1 MLILRGDSMLS
12 GFPTTGDIPA
22 SCLAPHTVISE
33 EKLTTPADVV
43 RQIVPGSEVCAL
55 PGLTCSAVLQ
65 WFRATPVWWDKPTV
79 FWFGR
84 CEKPVNGLMVVGA
97 LAMMVREMKAPWWA
111 CAIPITPQEVELSRT
126 GPVDEAN
133 AMIAEFEG
141 DRFLDPIRA
150 MGGNP
155 VLPLDK
161 RLDKFHPNSETNRAL
176 ATWIV
181 NQTIG
186 RA

>member
-1 MLILRGDSMLS
+1 MLS

-22 SCLAPHTVISE
+22 SCIAPHTVISDE
-33 EKLTTPADVV
+33 RLTTPADVM
-43 RQIVPGSEVCAL
+43 RELVPGSEVCAL
-55 PGLTCSAVLQ
+55 PGLTSSTVLN
-65 WFRATPVWWDKPTV
+65 WIRATPQWWDRPTV

-84 CEKPVNGLMVVGA
+84 CEKPVNGLTVVGTLA
-97 LAMMVREMKAPWWA
+97 LMARQMTAPWWA
-111 CAIPITPQEVELSRT
+111 CAIPTTQNEIAQSRT
-126 GPVDEAN
+126 ELVNEAN
-133 AMIAEFEG
+133 AMIAEFAG

-150 MGGNP
+150 MGGDP

-161 RLDKFHPNSETNRAL
+161 RLDHFHPNSETNRAM